1 MRRDK
6 ILILLLFALLLFLPS
21 FLLCENRDTID
32 RIKYEIWVELDHQ
45 NRMLHGK
52 EIIRWFND
60 TKDEISDFWFH
71 LYWNAFKNEKSAVY
85 EESNEGQLYRVKIKD
100 GEWGWIDVKKIKII
114 NGVDLTPTIQFMS
127 PDKPLRPDDQT
138 VMKVLLPE
146 PLKPGE
152 EISFEI
158 FFEAKIP
165 RTVRRA
171 GYYHNA
177 YFIAQW
183 FPKPGVYEEGKGW
196 NCHQYHL
203 TSEFYADFAEF
214 TVHITVPKEFVVGA
228 SGKLISSI
236 ENKEKGT
243 ITYTY
248 WQNHIHDFAWTADP
262 DYIKIERDFIADQEV
277 SPQEYKELSKILNL
291 PIEEIKLKNVK
302 MILLINPEHKNQ
314 IERHFKALG
323 MAIKY
328 YGLWYGPYPYETI
341 TMVDPPFRS
350 RCGGMEYPTLFTA
363 GTRIFLSKKVLSPEG
378 VIVHEFGHGY
388 WYGMCANNEFEEAW
402 LDEGINTYSTGK
414 VLAKAYG
421 PSSFSI
427 RIGGIPYTRY
437 IDKVRYYDY
446 QFDRILGI
454 QIVKFDPI
462 VNNSWQFYNS
472 VSYGLN
478 VYQRA
483 STCLYTLERLLGENT
498 MLKILRTFQMRYRF
512 KHPHTQDFINVVN
525 EVSGKDMTWF
535 FNELF
540 LKANE
545 FDYGISSL
553 ISKKIR
559 TARGIFDKNG
569 KKEEITTKKAKEID
583 KKIKTPKYLTIVK
596 VRRFGEAKLG
606 GDVKLKIKI
615 VFEDGT
621 EEIKYW
627 DGKARWTEFR
637 FIKNCKA
644 KYAQIDPE
652 NIFLIDSNITN
663 NSLKLKPDQRGALR
677 WTNKL
682 LFWVQNF
689 LQFISIFS

>member
-1 MRRDK
+1 MKENR
-6 ILILLLFALLLFLPS
+6 ILIFSIVILLFFTTLVFGQNNL
-21 FLLCENRDTID
+21 ID
-32 RIKYEIWVELDHQ
+32 KVKYEIWVELDHQ
-45 NRMLHGK
+45 NKMLHGR
-52 EIIRWFND
+52 EIIKWLND
-60 TKDEISDFWFH
+60 TNDEISDFWFH
-71 LYWNAFKNEKSAVY
+71 LYWNAFKNEKSAVI
-85 EESNEGQLYRVKIKD
+85 EESREGHFFRIKIKD
-100 GEWGWIDVKKIKII
+100 GEWGWIDVKKIRIT
-114 NGVDLTPTIQFMS
+114 NGPDLTPTIQFI
-127 PDKPLRPDDQT
+127 PIDKPLRANDQT
-138 VMKVLLPE
+138 VMRILLPE

-152 EISFEI
+152 EISFELI
-158 FFEAKIP
+158 FEAKIP
-165 RTVRRA
+165 RTVLRA

-214 TVHITVPKEFVVGA
+214 TVHITVPKEFVIGA
-228 SGKLISSI
+228 SGKLISTK
-236 ENKEKGT
+236 ENKKERT

-277 SPQEYKELSKILNL
+277 SPEEYKELSKILNL
-291 PIEEIKLKNVK
+291 PIEKIKLKNVK

-314 IERHFKALG
+314 IERHFKALRT
-323 MAIKY
+323 AIKY

-350 RCGGMEYPTLFTA
+350 KCGGMEYPTLFTA
-363 GTRIFLSKKVLSPEG
+363 GTNIFLSKKVLSPEG

-414 VLAKAYG
+414 VLDKAYG
-421 PSSFSI
+421 PSVFPV
-427 RIGGIPYTRY
+427 RIARIPYTRY
-437 IDKVRYYDY
+437 IDSIKYYNY
-446 QFDRILGI
+446 HLDRTLAIH
-454 QIVKFDPI
+454 IVKFDPI
-462 VNNSWQFYNS
+462 ITNSWQFYS
-472 VSYGLN
+472 GVSYGLN

-483 STCLYTLERLLGENT
+483 STCLYTLERILGENI
-498 MLKILRTFQMRYRF
+498 MLRILRTFQMQYRF
-512 KHPHTQDFINVVN
+512 KHPTTKDFINVVN
-525 EVSGKDMTWF
+525 EVSGRNMSWF

-540 LKANE
+540 FKANE

-553 ISKKIR
+553 ISKRIK
-559 TARGIFDKNG
+559 TARGIFDKKD
-569 KKEEITTKKAKEID
+569 KKIEITTKKAKEMD
-583 KKIKTPKYLTIVK
+583 KKIEKPQYLTIVK
-596 VRRFGEAKLG
+596 VKRFGEAKLG

-615 VFEDGT
+615 VFKDGT
-621 EEIKYW
+621 KEIKYW

-637 FIKNCKA
+637 FIKSSKV
-644 KYAQIDPE
+644 KYAQVDPDY
-652 NIFLIDSNITN
+652 IFLIDANITN
-663 NSLKLKPDQRGALR
+663 NSLKLKPNRTGVLR
-677 WTNKL
+677 WTNKF

>member
-6 ILILLLFALLLFLPS
+6 ILILLVIFLLFSPS
-21 FLLCENRDTID
+21 FFLCGNRDTID
-32 RIKYEIWVELDHQ
+32 KIKYEIWVELDHQ

-52 EIIRWFND
+52 EIITWFND

-85 EESNEGQLYRVKIKD
+85 EESNEEQLYRVKIKD
-100 GEWGWIDVKKIKII
+100 GEWGWIDIKKIKII
-114 NGVDLTPTIQFMS
+114 NGADLTPTIQFMS
-127 PDKPLRPDDQT
+127 PDKPPRPKDQT
-138 VMKVLLPE
+138 VMRVLLPK

-165 RTVRRA
+165 RTILRA

-277 SPQEYKELSKILNL
+277 SPQEYKELSKILDL
-291 PIEEIKLKNVK
+291 PIEEIKLRNVK
-302 MILLINPEHKNQ
+302 MVLLINPEHKNQ
-314 IERHFKALG
+314 IERHFKALR

-472 VSYGLN
+472 ASYGLN

-483 STCLYTLERLLGENT
+483 STCLYTLERLLGESM

-525 EVSGKDMTWF
+525 EISGKDMTWF

-540 LKANE
+540 FKANE

-606 GDVKLKIKI
+606 GDTKLKIKI

-644 KYAQIDPE
+644 KYAQVDPE

-663 NSLKLKPDQRGALR
+663 NSLKLKPDRRGALR